1 MEVKHSRHFRF
12 SVGHVMKIVKII
24 VPLAFLVFLIGY
36 TKELR
41 LLMNEGGWPGLA
53 VVLIC
58 FGGIL
63 MCYGVALMPIAS
75 KVRAPPRRATYQ
87 ANDVAPMEKLRDV
100 PLRYRVAAL
109 ACGGM
114 SLFLFGVVFAML
126 RQAYRVAASPAWSAW
141 VVAALIVLVAAVGA
155 LFALLAWGALSDP
168 KSRLGSR
175 FREKSADAAQFILL
189 NAAFES
195 LMWVGFFLIFWA
207 GSYDTFL
214 GLAVFLCW
222 ALLLLLIVRR
232 GLKSDIDV
240 LDDPNENPR
249 ANRLIG
255 ESREPGS
262 YDYRD

>member
-1 MEVKHSRHFRF
+1 
-12 SVGHVMKIVKII
+12 
-24 VPLAFLVFLIGY
+24 
-36 TKELR
+36 
-41 LLMNEGGWPGLA
+41 MNEGGWPGLA

-63 MCYGVALMPIAS
+63 VCYGVALMPIAS
-75 KVRAPPRRATYQ
+75 RVSAGTGTAAQIARTPRCSRLP
-87 ANDVAPMEKLRDV
+87 NVDVGPMKKLRDV
-100 PLRYRVAAL
+100 PLRYCVAAL

-155 LFALLAWGALSDP
+155 FFAFLAWGALSDP

-189 NAAFES
+189 NAALES
-195 LMWVGFFLIFWA
+195 LMWVSFFLIFWA

-222 ALLLLLIVRR
+222 VLLLLLIVRR
-232 GLKSDIDV
+232 GLKNDIKA
-240 LDDPNENPR
+240 LDDPNDNPR
-249 ANRLIG
+249 SNRLIG
-255 ESREPGS
+255 KNRERGS